1 MKLLAVPL
9 GLAVLALW
17 LMAFI
22 HVWSLRTAVDG
33 RITTIGYRRASSR
46 VEYTRANNP
55 REFSIEVGKQSV
67 FAVLFTGA
75 GAYVIWM
82 GVRFAKRTRP
92 LQHAI
97 DDLRAACRD
106 EPELPGW
113 RKDPPDT

>member
-1 MKLLAVPL
+1 MKLLAVAL

-22 HVWSLRTAVDG
+22 HIWSLRTAVDG
-33 RITTIGYRRASSR
+33 RITTTGYRSSSR
-46 VEYTRANNP
+46 VEYTRANDP
-55 REFSIEVGKQSV
+55 REFSIEVGKHSV

-82 GVRFAKRTRP
+82 GVRFAKRARSM
-92 LQHAI
+92 QRAI
-97 DDLRAACRD
+97 DNLRAACRD